1 MFSIALFRSGCH
13 ALLHKIA
20 VRRRSVRRNNAN
32 TCRHGPNCA
41 GGMRCETPGDH
52 HPDSATQ
59 DDPGRLAGLEKSLD
73 HVNAH
78 CKDTNLTKQRNRK
91 VIKAQV
97 RVNEAQH
104 ALDQAQTEQRS
115 ETKLAKLRAKL
126 DSAKAE
132 LADAEAALK
141 Q

>member
-1 MFSIALFRSGCH
+1 MRSYIKLLSAVVLFAATMQIPVAMAQTALAGC
-13 ALLHKIA
+13 AAKRQAI
-20 VRRRSVRRNNAN
+20 
-32 TCRHGPNCA
+32 T
-41 GGMRCETPGDH
+41 TQIQQ
-52 HPDSATQ
+52 TQ